1 MTKNDGSLTPVA
13 LANKKKNLDIAKIQR
28 MGSKQSNM
36 SSMID
41 SQFECENDYTY
52 EEQKQLFE
60 DINKN
65 NDEDNEMSGGSG
77 FGSSLK
83 IPLSKYK
90 MLNHHPDEEQNSS
103 GTGQFMKYRNTRD
116 FSPVTPSKANVIRTG
131 M

>member
-13 LANKKKNLDIAKIQR
+13 LNTKKKNLDIAKIQR
-28 MGSKQSNM
+28 MGSKNSNM

-41 SQFECENDYTY
+41 SQYECENDYTY

-60 DINKN
+60 DINK
-65 NDEDNEMSGGSG
+65 DTDGDNEMSGSSG

-90 MLNHHPDEEQNSS
+90 MLNHHPDEE
-103 GTGQFMKYRNTRD
+103 
-116 FSPVTPSKANVIRTG
+116 
-131 M
+131 